1 MGSITSHRWS
11 NRSRPSTSSSNDRR
25 GRGGAKEGGGRAV
38 WILGRILGCEA
49 QTRSCL
55 CAGSQ
60 MVAEAIT
67 SFFHFTRVTF
77 GDSRCVWGVI
87 VYTILLAFPSIFF
100 SFFVFCFFVYCHC
113 DRVMFEGGLWRFILY
128 RILMVYRHHQ
138 KRKEK
143 KKGVLDERRAEWGEE
158 AAARSGIFFP
168 CSLIISQSGQLEA
181 VGGDGRESEGLG
193 HCIEMSKQLC

>member
-25 GRGGAKEGGGRAV
+25 GGGGAKEGGGRVV

-87 VYTILLAFPSIFF
+87 VYTILLAFPSVFF

-143 KKGVLDERRAEWGEE
+143 KKAFWMRGVLSGGRRRRRE
-158 AAARSGIFFP
+158 AVYFFP
-168 CSLIISQSGQLEA
+168 VLSSYRNQ
-181 VGGDGRESEGLG
+181 DN
-193 HCIEMSKQLC
+193 